1 MTVEDYLPFVAV
13 SATLLAG
20 LSWIIKAQISMRK
33 QFTPNGGSSLRDA
46 VNRLEKDAQEMRA
59 DVKDLRNRA
68 DESQERIINSVGKV
82 HARLDE
88 HVRDHLTA
96 KEK

>member
-1 MTVEDYLPFVAV
+1 MTTDPLAFVGLAV
-13 SATLLAG
+13 ALLAG
-20 LSWIIKAQISMRK
+20 LSWIIRAQISMSK
-33 QFTPNGGSSLRDA
+33 QFTPNGGTSLRDA

-59 DVKDLRNRA
+59 EMKELRHHA
-68 DESQERIINSVGKV
+68 AESDERIINSVGKV

-88 HVRDHLTA
+88 HVRDHLTS

>member
-1 MTVEDYLPFVAV
+1 MSTDPLAFVGLAV
-13 SATLLAG
+13 ALLAG
-20 LSWIIKAQISMRK
+20 LSWIIKAQISMSK
-33 QFTPNGGSSLRDA
+33 QFTPNGGTSLRDA
-46 VNRLEKDAQEMRA
+46 INRLERDAQDAKAEMKELRHRA
-59 DVKDLRNRA
+59 E
-68 DESQERIINSVGKV
+68 ESNERIINSVAKV

>member
-1 MTVEDYLPFVAV
+1 MTTDPLAFVGLAV
-13 SATLLAG
+13 ALLAG
-20 LSWIIKAQISMRK
+20 LSWIIRAQIAMGK

-59 DVKDLRNRA
+59 EMRELRHHA
-68 DESQERIINSVGKV
+68 AESDERIINSVGKV

-96 KEK
+96 KEH

>member
-1 MTVEDYLPFVAV
+1 MSTDPLAFVGLAV
-13 SATLLAG
+13 ALLAG
-20 LSWIIKAQISMRK
+20 LSWIIRAQISMSK

-46 VNRLEKDAQEMRA
+46 VNRLEKDAQEMRQ
-59 DVKDLRNRA
+59 DIREMRTHEDERA
-68 DESQERIINSVGKV
+68 ERVINSVGKV

>member
-1 MTVEDYLPFVAV
+1 MSAEDYLPFVAV

-20 LSWIIKAQISMRK
+20 LSWIIRAQIAMGK

-59 DVKDLRNRA
+59 DIKDLRNRA

-88 HVRDHLTA
+88 HVRDHLTS

>member
-20 LSWIIKAQISMRK
+20 LSWIIRAQIAMAK

-46 VNRLEKDAQEMRA
+46 VNRLEKDAQEARA
-59 DVKDLRNRA
+59 EMKELRHRA
-68 DESQERIINSVGKV
+68 EESDERIINSVAKV

-88 HVRDHLTA
+88 HVRDHLT
-96 KEK
+96 KGQ

>member
-1 MTVEDYLPFVAV
+1 MTTDPLAFVGLAV
-13 SATLLAG
+13 ALLAG
-20 LSWIIKAQISMRK
+20 LSWIIKAQISMSK

-46 VNRLEKDAQEMRA
+46 INRLEKDAQDMRS
-59 DVKDLRNRA
+59 DVRELRNRA
-68 DESQERIINSVGKV
+68 EESNERIINSVGKV